1 MQKKITLLLGI
12 ILMLTCS
19 RILRA
24 QSFGNEWINYGQTYF
39 KFGVFRDDIYR
50 IPISQLNALGF
61 PSTVNGENIQIFRDG
76 NEIPIY
82 VSNAGTLSASDYIEF
97 FGEKANGAVDAALYK
112 NPAHQLNPNQNLLTD
127 TAYYFIT
134 FDNNNNHKRFTPR
147 SNNLSSPPL
156 KEDYFWDKFK
166 TSYRGSF
173 ASGPSYYYATTPVL
187 YINSSQ
193 YEEGEGYSKTY
204 TINNDSIT
212 YTCLFP
218 YKVAG
223 APDAYLKTAV
233 VGYSYISQHR
243 VKLFAN
249 NNLLGDSTFSS
260 FGFKRYESSVPMS
273 YLTTAN
279 KMVIKYTPMN
289 TDAAAN
295 IYDRYGIVNAE
306 FRYPRLFNFNNVDSF
321 YFELNPKPT
330 DYYLE
335 ISNFK
340 NSGVAPRLYDLTT
353 NEYIIGDISVTGLV
367 RFLIPA
373 STEVKRLFLQ
383 SQAATANTGT
393 VMNLKSVSFRNYS
406 LTSNQGDY
414 IILSNSRLF
423 DDGLGH
429 NYVDDYKNYRA
440 SAGGGNYQPVVVDVN
455 SVYDEFGYGYP
466 YHAQGVKNFLRYAA
480 TNSAWTIK
488 PKFLFII
495 GKGID
500 YTDYQKY
507 SVAPISTYPYAVV
520 PSFGVPSS
528 DHLLTDFNFTSKPQI
543 PTGRLSV
550 WNAAEVNVYL
560 QKIIRHEQ
568 SLHDSQNQVSDST
581 LWKKN
586 ILHIAGT
593 SNADEQAPILAAF
606 DKQEQT
612 ISDTLMGAKVT
623 TIKKSSTSTVETANS
638 AMIDN
643 LFHEG
648 MNILQFFGHGS
659 TSTLDYNLDN
669 PDLFTNHG
677 RYPLFIANG
686 CSVGNF
692 FVLAVGQKTLGE
704 KFVLAP
710 DAGSIAFIASVNT
723 GLLNVLA
730 TYTDS
735 LYNQFAYKSYGKTIG
750 EQMQA
755 NTQSLNLVFD
765 ASLRQH
771 AEQILLN
778 GDPAT
783 SVYSFTKPDYAVEEK
798 GFSFGQLNI
807 TSALDS
813 FDVKAAICNL
823 GKFSHDSCS
832 VFIRRIFPNGSE
844 QILLH
849 KNYSIS
855 ITDTISLRIPVM
867 GNMALGDNAIE
878 ILLDQQDFIDELSE
892 SNNSLKKVFNIYND
906 DLVPIYPYDFGIVS
920 AQGVILKAS
929 TLNPF
934 AALKTY
940 VLQIDTTERF
950 NSPWLQTTHISST
963 GGVIKWQP
971 SLSLQD
977 STVYYWRT
985 AMDTLYGNTQ
995 HRWSYSSF
1003 IYLAG
1008 SLPGW
1013 NQSHYYQFQKDK
1025 YVDLFLDSAN
1035 RKFEFNGVNKKLL
1048 VQNLCLESPPPFRY
1062 EWPDYR
1068 VKMNGSLWYTD
1079 GCDPYPGYS
1088 SLQFVVI
1095 DTITGEAWMNEA
1107 VGTEGKYGSFA
1118 PCRESNRFFEF
1129 SFLTAASRKKI
1140 MDFIDSIPTGT
1151 YVMIQPRLC
1160 TGTPCGSINKVFIND
1175 WKKDSTIYGSGN
1187 TLYHKLYN
1195 LGFTLVD
1202 SFTKNRPMIFF
1213 SKKNIS
1219 TSVQQYVEA
1228 DSTKVLLKEFDF
1240 TTYLYQGSIK
1250 TGKIGPAAAWGS
1262 LNRKG
1267 VTVDA
1272 GIGDSVRV
1280 DIYGI
1285 DTAGIET
1292 LLGSATGDTALGFI
1306 DAHAYPYLRLV
1317 LINRDNN
1324 YTTPEQLYYWRVFYQ
1339 LVPEAALNP
1348 NRHFVYTDT
1357 VKQGQSS
1364 HLEVAIE
1371 NVTEMPMDSLLVKY
1385 DLIDKNKNRKTV
1397 VLTRYRPL
1405 ADYDTLVAA
1414 ADIPSDVYPGANLLS
1429 IEANPNMDQPE
1440 QFHPNNLGTL
1450 PFYVIPDKQNPNLD
1464 VTFDGM
1470 HIMDKDIVSAK
1481 PFIYISLY
1489 DDNKYLSLN
1498 DTSLLTVAMRYP
1510 GDNPTTEH
1518 VIPFDGQIL
1527 KFIPA
1532 NAGDGKT
1539 KNVAHVEYRPT
1550 FTQDGDEYVLIVRAK
1565 DKSGNV
1571 SGPNAYKVGFEVV
1584 NKPSISSLLNYPN
1597 PFTTSTRFVFTIT
1610 GSQIPSNLKIQILSP
1625 TGKVVREITKAELG
1639 NLHIGN
1645 NITDFAWKGDDQYG
1659 QPLANGVYLYRVV
1672 SELNGDKIEHRS
1684 SAADKWIDKGFG
1696 KLYIMR

>member
-82 VSNAGTLSASDYIEF
+82 VSNAGTLSAADYIEF

-134 FDNNNNHKRFTPR
+134 FDNTNNHKRFTPR
-147 SNNLSSPPL
+147 SNNLSSPPP

-383 SQAATANTGT
+383 SQAATASTGT
-393 VMNLKSVSFRNYS
+393 VMNLKSVTFRNYS

-440 SAGGGNYQPVVVDVN
+440 SAAGGNYQPVVVDVN

-507 SVAPISTYPYAVV
+507 TVAPISSYPYAIV
-520 PSFGVPSS
+520 PSFGIPSS

-543 PTGRLSV
+543 STGRLSV

-586 ILHIAGT
+586 VLHIAGT
-593 SNADEQAPILAAF
+593 SNADEQAPILFAF

-612 ISDTLMGAKVT
+612 ISDTLMGATVT
-623 TIKKSSTSTVETANS
+623 TIKKSSTNTVETANS

-648 MNILQFFGHGS
+648 MNIVQFFGHGS

-677 RYPLFIANG
+677 RFPLFIANG

-750 EQMQA
+750 EQMLA

-771 AEQILLN
+771 TEQILLN

-783 SVYSFTKPDYAVEEK
+783 SIYSFTKPDFAVEEK

-813 FDVKAAICNL
+813 FDIKAAICNL

-832 VFIRRIFPNGSE
+832 VFMRRIFPNGSE

-855 ITDTISLRIPVM
+855 TTDTISLRIPVM

-920 AQGVILKAS
+920 AQGVTLKAS

-950 NSPWLQTTHISST
+950 NSPLLQTTHISST

-1035 RKFEFNGVNKKLL
+1035 RKFVFDGVNKKLL

-1062 EWPDYR
+1062 QWPDYR

-1240 TTYLYQGSIK
+1240 TTYLYQGSIR

-1285 DTAGIET
+1285 DTAGLET
-1292 LLGSATGDTALGFI
+1292 LLGAATGDTALGFI
-1306 DAHAYPYLRLV
+1306 DAHVYPYLRLV

-1324 YTTPEQLYYWRVFYQ
+1324 YTTPEQLNYWRVFYQ

-1348 NRHFVYTDT
+1348 NRHFVFTDT

-1371 NVTEMPMDSLLVKY
+1371 NVSEMPMDSLLVKY

-1450 PFYVIPDKQNPNLD
+1450 PFYVIPDKQNPTLD

-1470 HIMDKDIVSAK
+1470 HIMDKDIISAK

-1571 SGPNAYKVGFEVV
+1571 SGLNAYKVGFEVV

-1672 SELNGDKIEHRS
+1672 TELNGDKIEHRS